1 LIETE
6 NMKRAVFLAR
16 LALTAGLVFFVT
28 GVTAAQSGEGLSTD
42 ERLRRIEQRLEQE
55 IETRDARI
63 RDLELEIERIKAG
76 SAGAVDAPPPATTPR
91 SPGPGSPAIV
101 EQPPEPAPSPP
112 TGPVTPAD
120 AGRALAAET
129 AAAGTAGN
137 WAQFAPGVGFT
148 VANTDLGTLELS
160 LYSYIRYL
168 NATATD
174 DTYVDRFGQTQEV
187 LQRNEVQVNK
197 TFLYTKGWAFDPRLR
212 YFFYVWASAP
222 LLGTGLNT
230 LVAGNMSYTFNEHVT
245 AGAGVFGLPSTR
257 SLTGQFP
264 QWLRTDARLI
274 ADEFMRGSYTQG
286 LFANG
291 KITDK
296 INYMA
301 GLGNN
306 LNAFGVPSSRLDDRL
321 DTLAVA
327 LRWMPTTGE
336 FGPRANVGDF
346 EEHERLATL
355 FSVHYTQSTEDKES
369 QPNRE
374 TPENTAIRLSDG
386 TSVFDPNVFGPG
398 VQVEKLDY
406 RMLALNA
413 GMKLRGFSLEGEVY
427 FRQLDDF
434 RSNAPVPIGDVEDQG
449 VQLMASTMLLPKS
462 LQLYVNGSKIYGD
475 ERDSWDA
482 GIGLNWWPF
491 RFRGLRVNS
500 EVMYVENSPVGSSTL
515 PYLVGSDG
523 TIFMTNLELAF

>member
-1 LIETE
+1 MPRTAP
-6 NMKRAVFLAR
+6 NAVVACA
-16 LALTAGLVFFVT
+16 ALCLT
-28 GVTAAQSGEGLSTD
+28 GVVSAQAADDLSTD

-55 IETRDARI
+55 IKTRDARI
-63 RDLELEIERIKAG
+63 RDLEIEIARIKAG
-76 SAGAVDAPPPATTPR
+76 SAGPTGVPPPMPVPEAPAVAELPPDADAPPA
-91 SPGPGSPAIV
+91 G
-101 EQPPEPAPSPP
+101 EPA
-112 TGPVTPAD
+112 AD
-120 AGRALAAET
+120 ADNVVAAST
-129 AAAGTAGN
+129 ASAAIGGN
-137 WAQFAPGVGFT
+137 WAQFAPGVGYT
-148 VANTDLGTLELS
+148 VANTDLGTLEIS
-160 LYSYIRYL
+160 LYSYVRYL
-168 NATATD
+168 NTTGTD
-174 DTYVDRFGQTQEV
+174 DSFVDRFGQTLEV
-187 LQRNEVQVNK
+187 QQRNDVQVNK
-197 TFLYTKGWAFDPRLR
+197 TFIYTKGWAFDPRLR

-230 LVAGNMSYTFNEHVT
+230 LVAGNLSYTFNEHVT

-296 INYMA
+296 LNYMA

-355 FSVHYTQSTEDKES
+355 FGIHYTESTEDKEA
-369 QPNRE
+369 QPDRE
-374 TPENTAIRLSDG
+374 TGENTVIRLSDG
-386 TSVFDPNVFGPG
+386 TPAFSPNVFGPG
-398 VQVEKLDY
+398 VQLDKLDY

-413 GMKLRGFSLEGEVY
+413 GMKLRGYSVEGEVY
-427 FRQLDDF
+427 YRKLDDF
-434 RSNAPVPIGDVEDQG
+434 RSNSPVPIADIEDLG
-449 VQLMASTMLLPKS
+449 FQLMASMMLVPQS
-462 LQLYVNGSKIYGD
+462 MQLYVNGSKIYGD

-482 GIGLNWWPF
+482 GVGLNWWPF

-500 EVMYVENSPVGSSTL
+500 ELMYVEDSPVGSSTL
-515 PYLVGSDG
+515 PYQVGSDG
-523 TIFMTNLELAF
+523 TIFMTNVELAF